1 MADDYYGRVAD
12 AKVKAREEDS
22 ARYGQ
27 TAASTPTDS
36 SRYPTQRYSVMGGAV
51 SDNFQTSSALIRD
64 MSGGG
69 KSKGYYIG
77 DTLPDGSN
85 IQDITTGRDG
95 NVQVSVILPDGREAM
110 LGSRQPRLA
119 APPKAPA
126 APKLAAPKPA
136 VPKGMTIPKSSDD
149 AMEQYRA
156 MIRDA
161 AQASG
166 EAGMAETFDDGEP
179 GEDDIDLG
187 NGMKGMQ
194 EMEYSQ
200 PLTKVDRTQMLRDIM
215 ALKRY

>member
-12 AKVKAREEDS
+12 AKAKAREEDN

-64 MSGGG
+64 LSGGG
-69 KSKGYYIG
+69 TSKGYYIG

-119 APPKAPA
+119 VEPKAP
-126 APKLAAPKPA
+126 APKLAAPKSL
-136 VPKGMTIPKSSDD
+136 TIPKSQAD
-149 AMEQYRA
+149 ATAQQQAA
-156 MIRDA
+156 MRDA
-161 AQASG
+161 VKAFR
-166 EAGMAETFDDGEP
+166 EAGMSESVSYGEP

-187 NGMKGMQ
+187 DGMK
-194 EMEYSQ
+194 EMAEVEYRPATKME
-200 PLTKVDRTQMLRDIM
+200 PLDRTKMLRDFM
-215 ALKRY
+215 SLKR